1 MNPIATKALASL
13 WARADRADLKASSRP
28 LRLHMSLTGF
38 PDYAQLPT
46 VEEKERFHAEMRE
59 AERAGAIS
67 IAWEKRAGSDGQIAY
82 IELNRFDQLSVLLGR
97 HPTRDK
103 LAQAIDRLQSW
114 SQELPNVGRLLTAWA
129 ELRAPRG
136 VTVDS
141 IDEVVDA
148 CRLIAECSRR
158 HYADV
163 SVRRV
168 STYLFGDSKRIEML
182 GAALDLLTADAFD
195 QAEARHP
202 AAVFASLGLLQHP
215 QPVLVAGEVAILA
228 GRDAASASPRTPAFP
243 YSGFAPQFVY
253 GAEGTPAYFLSVEN
267 LTTFNEL
274 SSEMAGSLAGAVIYT
289 GGYAS
294 PSMLRAYQTLVAA
307 LPLSTPLYHWGDT
320 DLGGFRIARQLAD
333 ACASIGRRL
342 QLWMMGEYPDDV
354 VGRALP
360 AREQAYIQA
369 ICQACGWEVAGE
381 AVARIGH
388 AIEQEQ
394 QDLRLPFPG

>member
-13 WARADRADLKASSRP
+13 WARADRADMKASSRP
-28 LRLHMSLTGF
+28 LRLHMSLSGF

-59 AERAGAIS
+59 AARAGAIS

-82 IELNRFDQLSVLLGR
+82 IELSRFDQLSALLER
-97 HPTRDK
+97 CPTKDK
-103 LAQAIDRLQSW
+103 LAYAVDRLQAW
-114 SQELPNVGRLLTAWA
+114 SQELPNVGRLLNAWT

-136 VTVDS
+136 ITVDS

-148 CRLIAECSRR
+148 CRLIEECAKR
-158 HYADV
+158 HFADV
-163 SVRRV
+163 SVRRA
-168 STYLFGDSKRIEML
+168 STSLFGDSKRIEML
-182 GAALDLLTADAFD
+182 GAALDLITADTFD

-215 QPVLVAGEVAILA
+215 QPVLVAGQVVILT
-228 GRDAASASPRTPAFP
+228 GRDAAGASSRTPAFP
-243 YSGFAPQFVY
+243 YSGFAPQYVY
-253 GAEGTPAYFLSVEN
+253 GADGTPAYFLSVEN

-274 SSEMAGSLAGAVIYT
+274 SSEMAGPLAGAVIYT
-289 GGYAS
+289 GGFAS

-307 LPLSTPLYHWGDT
+307 LPPTTPLYHWGDT
-320 DLGGFRIARQLAD
+320 DLGGFRIARQLAE
-333 ACASIGRRL
+333 ACVSIGRRL
-342 QLWMMGEYPDDV
+342 QLWMMGEYPDDLV
-354 VGRALP
+354 SRALS

-369 ICQACGWEVAGE
+369 ICQACGWDAAGE
-381 AVARIGH
+381 KVARVGH

-394 QDLRLPFPG
+394 QDLRLPPF